1 MGTIRHSS
9 LFFLGAVL
17 QAVAVEAR
25 RKGGGGGGG
34 GGGGSGSGSPGGATV
49 GIVVGAILG
58 MCAPSQTKF
67 LHSDRNVSRC
77 FNAGHRDT
85 QFEEVASEAVGP
97 TMQSAADR

>member
-1 MGTIRHSS
+1 MGSIRRTS
-9 LFFLGAVL
+9 LFFLGIIL

-34 GGGGSGSGSPGGATV
+34 GSGGSGSGSPGGVTV

-58 MCAPSQTKF
+58 ACTPNLAK
-67 LHSDRNVSRC
+67 LLRADHNVSRR